1 MGIAAET
8 RRYRLAFA
16 VAALYLSLKKFR
28 DDSTHYFSGRSVLM
42 EAVDAA
48 ALDASSALNR

>member
-1 MGIAAET
+1 MRVPEGDFERVFLT
-8 RRYRLAFA
+8 LA
-16 VAALYLSLKKFR
+16 LPLGYEP
-28 DDSTHYFSGRSVLM
+28 THYFSGRSFLM

>member
-1 MGIAAET
+1 MGLSERDFGRVFLT
-8 RRYRLAFA
+8 LA
-16 VAALYLSLKKFR
+16 LPLGYEP
-28 DDSTHYFSGRSVLM
+28 THYFSGRSVLM

>member
-16 VAALYLSLKKFR
+16 VAAVYLSLKKFR
-28 DDSTHYFSGRSVLM
+28 EALTYYVSGLGRLERVVSRQFV
-42 EAVDAA
+42 EQ
-48 ALDASSALNR
+48 